1 MKLQTQPDVVPG
13 SIWCGNSRE
22 KFIVRGIVADQGQ
35 IWVQYQRMGTGQS
48 YTCLVEAF
56 QQRFS
61 LYVNHNYE
69 GSKWTLSST

>member
-1 MKLQTQPDVVPG
+1 MKIQTQPDVVPG
-13 SIWCGNSRE
+13 SIWCGSELE
-22 KFIVRGIVADQGQ
+22 KFIVRSIVADQGD
-35 IWVQYQRMGTGQS
+35 IWVHYERMGTRQT

-69 GSKWTLSST
+69 GSKWKLSSI